1 MVRKVFAL
9 WHLADC
15 KDGSYLDLSMSH
27 SGSVNK
33 HSLTSD
39 CHTGTFNGWS
49 ICLHSLLTAT
59 LAPSMDWA
67 SVCILSWLPQAEP
80 VASSARS
87 LWTATV
93 HGTHKLLLQQME
105 HLSAKWNRHKQNSW
119 ISSRPGIEMRFV
131 CFVCGQWKLPTI
143 QKYSVLQVV
152 SGKDQAAQRQQQAV
166 DELLLLQP
174 SNFLGSLVPR
184 PPFNT
189 ASGLGTRL
197 FPGKNG
203 SICEHVHLYWL
214 APLTSFR

>member
-1 MVRKVFAL
+1 M
-9 WHLADC
+9 
-15 KDGSYLDLSMSH
+15 DG
-27 SGSVNK
+27 
-33 HSLTSD
+33 
-39 CHTGTFNGWS
+39 
-49 ICLHSLLTAT
+49 
-59 LAPSMDWA
+59 A

-93 HGTHKLLLQQME
+93 QGTHKLLLQQME

-119 ISSRPGIEMRFV
+119 ISSRPGIEVRFV

-143 QKYSVLQVV
+143 QKYSILQVV

-174 SNFLGSLVPR
+174 SNFMGSLVPR

-189 ASGLGTRL
+189 ARGLGMRPL
-197 FPGKNG
+197 PGKNG
-203 SICEHVHLYWL
+203 SICEYVHLYWL
-214 APLTSFR
+214 TQQCPSLDKLAVLV